1 MTKTTCYLGLEKK
14 LRNGGRYGVPSN
26 LIKNARISDMDD
38 LRAYMDLYMGKEDK
52 KTWKHIYNFYGKVD
66 STQTGVSGEGIDYI
80 AVTIYSPG
88 KILPITVF
96 LYEMPDNKLNIYI
109 PARGNLC
116 IGRIP
121 ILDCSKIT
129 KAALS
134 AVKGSTEEEVQ
145 LVMCFLEFS
154 EKIATSA
161 LPKDVSD
168 AILSEV
174 PVKDLGDIFTIGPDK
189 ITIDYNSEVYEII
202 QSMPLMIEDFS
213 HRVVLKG
220 SKSKVAKPKPV
231 IGGADKELLWI
242 HPDAKD
248 WLSHRFAW
256 KTRGVFTGMTSND
269 LDVSVEEAKKMD
281 FEDSIFQFD
290 KGVLYEDS
298 RTGDRDSAV
307 WKCSDWDDVW
317 FDDSVIDKIK
327 KLYPGIQPE
336 NIFLSDED

>member
-66 STQTGVSGEGIDYI
+66 STQTGASGEGIDYI
-80 AVTIYSPG
+80 AVTIHSPG
-88 KILPITVF
+88 KTLPITIF
-96 LYEMPDNKLNIYI
+96 LYETPDNKLNIYI
-109 PARGNLC
+109 PTRGNLC
-116 IGRIP
+116 IGRTP
-121 ILDCSKIT
+121 ILDCTKIT
-129 KAALS
+129 KAVLS
-134 AVKGSTEEEVQ
+134 SVKGSTEEEAQ

-154 EKIATSA
+154 GKIATSA

-189 ITIDYNSEVYEII
+189 ITISYNSEIYEIV
-202 QSMPLMIEDFS
+202 QSMSLMIEDFS

-220 SKSKVAKPKPV
+220 SKPKTTKPKPV
-231 IGGADKELLWI
+231 IGGANKELLVI
-242 HPDAKD
+242 HSDAEN
-248 WLSHRFAW
+248 WLSHLFAW
-256 KTRGVFTGMTSND
+256 KTKGVYTGMTTDNPDISKED
-269 LDVSVEEAKKMD
+269 AEE
-281 FEDSIFQFD
+281 SWSYPIYQFD
-290 KGVLYEDS
+290 KGVLHEDS

-307 WKCSDWDDVW
+307 WRCSDWDEVYFEDDV
-317 FDDSVIDKIK
+317 IKKIK